1 MIPDAWRRGEVAVIG
16 LGRSGLAAGRWLA
29 AQGLAVYASD
39 QADTP
44 SIQTAAN
51 LLRAAGAA
59 VDVGCHDLER
69 IGSATAVVVS
79 PGVPPEAA
87 PLVAAREAGVEIVAE
102 LDLGVRSLGDS
113 QLLVVT
119 GTNGKTTTTA
129 MIAHLLAV
137 AGVDAVVAGNIGRP
151 LTDLAADP
159 SPPKWIALEV
169 SSFQLHDSPHLVPA
183 VGVLTNLAPDHL
195 DRYPDVAAYYEDKRL
210 LFRNSTDA
218 SVWILN
224 GDDRAVLD
232 LARGARGAHRHWSLE
247 RQSDGWYDRESG
259 WLMLR
264 GTPLLARDELK
275 LLGDHN
281 VGNALAAALAAE
293 SAGVPSA
300 ELARALATFEPPG
313 HRLEPVA
320 TRRRILWINDSKAT
334 NVSAAGVA
342 LRAMSQ
348 PYVLILGGRP
358 KGESF
363 APLAEQLGARCRA
376 VVGYGEAAD
385 QIARELGPAGAVE
398 VVPGFDAAVERA
410 GAVAR
415 EGDAVLL
422 SPACASFDQFANYEE
437 RGRRFRHLVEA
448 M

>member
-39 QADTP
+39 QADSP
-44 SIQTAAN
+44 STQAAAN

-59 VDVGCHDLER
+59 VDVGRHDLGR
-69 IGSATAVVVS
+69 IGSAAAVVVS

-87 PLVAAREAGVEIVAE
+87 PLAAAREAGIEIVAE
-102 LDLGVRSLGDS
+102 LDLGVRSLGGS

-129 MIAHLLAV
+129 MAQHLLAA

-210 LFRNSTDA
+210 LFRNSTDD
-218 SVWILN
+218 SVWVLN

-232 LARGARGAHRHWSLE
+232 LARGARGARRHWSLE
-247 RQSDGWYDRESG
+247 RQSDGWYDRQAG

-293 SAGVPSA
+293 SVGVPPA
-300 ELARALATFEPPG
+300 ELARALATFEPPE

-334 NVSAAGVA
+334 NVSAACVA

-363 APLAEQLGARCRA
+363 APLAEYLGARCHA

-385 QIARELGPAGAVE
+385 QIASELGPAGAVE
-398 VVPGFDAAVERA
+398 VVSKFDAAVERA
-410 GAVAR
+410 GAAAR

>member
-1 MIPDAWRRGEVAVIG
+1 MIG
-16 LGRSGLAAGRWLA
+16 LGRSGIAAGRWLA
-29 AQGLAVYASD
+29 AQGLEVYASD
-39 QADTP
+39 QADNP
-44 SIQTAAN
+44 AIQTAAK
-51 LLRAAGAA
+51 LLRDAGAG
-59 VDVGCHDLER
+59 VDVGRHDLER
-69 IGSATAVVVS
+69 IGRAAAVVVS
-79 PGVPPEAA
+79 PGVAPDAPPLA
-87 PLVAAREAGVEIVAE
+87 AAREAGVEIVAE
-102 LDLGVRSLGDS
+102 LDLGVRTLDDS
-113 QLLVVT
+113 RLLVVT

-129 MIAHLLAV
+129 MAQHLLAA

-169 SSFQLHDSPHLVPA
+169 SSFQLHDSPHLAPA

-210 LFRNSTDA
+210 LFRNSTDD

-232 LARGARGAHRHWSLE
+232 LARDALGARRHWSLE
-247 RQSDGWYDRESG
+247 RQSDGWYDRQAG

-281 VGNALAAALAAE
+281 VGNALAAALAAQC
-293 SAGVPSA
+293 AGVPPA
-300 ELARALATFEPPG
+300 ELARAMATFEPPE

-334 NVSAAGVA
+334 NVSAASVA
-342 LRAMSQ
+342 LRAMVQ

-363 APLAEQLGARCRA
+363 APLAEHLGARCRA
-376 VVGYGEAAD
+376 VVGYGEAAE
-385 QIARELGPAGAVE
+385 QIASDLGPAGGVE
-398 VVPGFDAAVERA
+398 VVPDFDAAVERA
-410 GAVAR
+410 GSLAG

-422 SPACASFDQFANYEE
+422 SPACASFDQFADYEE
-437 RGRRFRHLVEA
+437 RGRRFRQLAEA
-448 M
+448 T

>member
-39 QADTP
+39 QADSP
-44 SIQTAAN
+44 SIQAAAN

-59 VDVGCHDLER
+59 VDVGRHDLGR
-69 IGSATAVVVS
+69 IGSAAAVVVS

-87 PLVAAREAGVEIVAE
+87 PLAAAREAGIEIVAE
-102 LDLGVRSLGDS
+102 LDLGVRSLGGS

-129 MIAHLLAV
+129 MAQHLLVA

-210 LFRNSTDA
+210 LFRNSTDD
-218 SVWILN
+218 SVWVLN

-232 LARGARGAHRHWSLE
+232 LARGARGARRHWSLE
-247 RQSDGWYDRESG
+247 RQSDGWYDRQAG

-293 SAGVPSA
+293 SVGVPPA
-300 ELARALATFEPPG
+300 ELARALATFEPPE

-334 NVSAAGVA
+334 NVSAACVA

-363 APLAEQLGARCRA
+363 APLAEYLGARCHA

-385 QIARELGPAGAVE
+385 QIASELGPAGAVE
-398 VVPGFDAAVERA
+398 VVSKFDAAVERA
-410 GAVAR
+410 GAAAR